1 MAIKVPGEKPA
12 SKTGTLLTNGMT
24 VHPRWYEYKRNPPP
38 APTID
43 WQFYKSLFDM
53 ELWQALALSC
63 GIIPDYPNEG
73 QDAEYDRRMVI
84 ALNHMQ
90 PGALLADIKK
100 NDRPHLTRV
109 KLADVARLA
118 AALDWSL
125 PDAFPRLQPTESA
138 PMANETTEPRQD
150 TETLASNGHIS
161 RDTPPEWIGLA
172 QEQAKAIIKDYKARD
187 LYPNQITV
195 ADLIAKDFRAS
206 GIVGT
211 DGKPPSGATI
221 KRHALKGISSAIA
234 RQQSTAINWG
244 KRGNK

>member
-12 SKTGTLLTNGMT
+12 SETGTLLTNGMT

-90 PGALLADIKK
+90 PGALLADIKRG
-100 NDRPHLTRV
+100 DRPHLTRV

-125 PDAFPRLQPTESA
+125 PDAFPNPQPTESA
-138 PMANETTEPRQD
+138 PMA
-150 TETLASNGHIS
+150 
-161 RDTPPEWIGLA
+161 
-172 QEQAKAIIKDYKARD
+172 AKAIEARD
-187 LYPNQITV
+187 SANIVHSTKNKKRDSISPAIEQAQSKCNDKFDV
-195 ADLIAKDFRAS
+195 AEVWGWLQKMARERHPPFVGVTEEGLQVIERDGYFKRDDLR
-206 GIVGT
+206 
-211 DGKPPSGATI
+211 
-221 KRHALKGISSAIA
+221 KRLERQTA
-234 RQQSTAINWG
+234 R
-244 KRGNK
+244 